1 MLMPA
6 RRHHGPQGRA
16 NVLAWILVAAS
27 LLLPA
32 IAHAQIDS
40 TLRVLAVTAHA
51 DDNAAFA
58 ATIYKITHDL
68 GGKVDLVVI
77 TDGAG
82 GFKYSTLAES
92 YYGLE
97 LTDPAVGRAYLPGIR
112 KKEAM
117 AGGSVVGIR
126 NYFFLDQPDRDFT
139 LNVDS
144 IFRFVWDV
152 PSVKTR
158 LRQIMMNEKYDYIL
172 TLLPNSET
180 HGGHKGAT
188 IMALEVAS
196 ELPPSRRPVVLAE
209 TDSTKGKPASYHFTG
224 LTGYPLTAVKMG
236 GSRFHVDRSQKF
248 GYHDALDY
256 RIVVNWLIAEHKS
269 QGTMQL
275 LMNSGDVENFWFFD
289 MNDPA
294 AIPGAEALFERLGV
308 VRFKKKSY

>member
-1 MLMPA
+1 MILATAVLSLPVDA
-6 RRHHGPQGRA
+6 R
-16 NVLAWILVAAS
+16 
-27 LLLPA
+27 
-32 IAHAQIDS
+32 AQTDS

-58 ATIYKITHDL
+58 VTIYKITHDL

-97 LTDPAVGRAYLPGIR
+97 LTEPATGREYLPGIR

-117 AGGSVVGIR
+117 AGGSIIGIR
-126 NYFFLDQPDRDFT
+126 NYFFFDQPDRDFT

-144 IFRFVWDV
+144 VFRFVWDV
-152 PSVKTR
+152 QSVKSR
-158 LRQIMMNEKYDYIL
+158 LRQIMMNEKYDYVL
-172 TLLPNSET
+172 TLLPNKET
-180 HGGHKGAT
+180 HGGHKGAA
-188 IMALEVAS
+188 IVALEVAN
-196 ELPPSRRPVVLAE
+196 ELPAALRPVVLAE
-209 TDSTKGKPASYHFTG
+209 TDSTKGQAAPYKFTG
-224 LTGYPLTAVKMG
+224 LGEYPLTAVKAG
-236 GSRFHVDRSQKF
+236 ASRFHVDRSRKF
-248 GYHDALDY
+248 GYRDLLDY

-289 MNDPA
+289 MNDPSTV
-294 AIPGAEALFERLGV
+294 PRTEALFDRLKRV
-308 VRFKKKSY
+308 TFKARKY